1 MLTIIRGLP
10 GSGKSTLGRRLAA
23 EQNALFIEP
32 DMLMYHNGEYKYDP
46 AAYSVV
52 VGSTYLVLR
61 EFFAYTPQAHAIFA
75 DVLPRKI
82 DVQHLIQYLHNQ
94 RDVKVI
100 DMPLLS
106 VEESIRRNIHRMR
119 REDIEYMAKL
129 WEPWEENNKRK
140 GTK

>member
-1 MLTIIRGLP
+1 MITIIRGLP
-10 GSGKSTLGRRLAA
+10 GSGKSTLGRKLAA

-32 DMLMYHNGEYKYDP
+32 DMLMYQNGEYKYDP

-94 RDVKVI
+94 RYVKVI

-106 VEESIRRNIHRMR
+106 VEESIRRNIHQVR
-119 REDIEYMAKL
+119 REDIEHMAKL
-129 WEPWEENNKRK
+129 WEPWGK
-140 GTK
+140 

>member
-10 GSGKSTLGRRLAA
+10 GSGKSTLGRKLAA

-32 DMLMYHNGEYKYDP
+32 DMLMYQNGEYKYDP

-106 VEESIRRNIHRMR
+106 VEESMRRNIHNVK
-119 REDIEYMAKL
+119 REDIERMVKL
-129 WEPWEENNKRK
+129 WEPWEKTETCKW
-140 GTK
+140 

>member
-10 GSGKSTLGRRLAA
+10 GSGKSTLGRKLAA

-32 DMLMYHNGEYKYDP
+32 DMLMYQNGEYKYDP

-106 VEESIRRNIHRMR
+106 VEESIRRNIHRVR
-119 REDIEYMAKL
+119 REDIEHMAKL

-140 GTK
+140 GKK

>member
-32 DMLMYHNGEYKYDP
+32 DMLMYQNGEYKYDP
-46 AAYSVV
+46 ASYSVA
-52 VGSTYLVLR
+52 VGSTHLMLR
-61 EFFAYTPQAHAIFA
+61 EFFAHTPQAHAIFA

-82 DVQHLIQYLHNQ
+82 DVHHLIQYLHNQ
-94 RDVKVI
+94 RFVKVI
-100 DMPLLS
+100 DLPLLS
-106 VEESIRRNIHRMR
+106 VEESMRRNIHRVR

-129 WEPWEENNKRK
+129 WEPWGEK
-140 GTK
+140 

>member
-10 GSGKSTLGRRLAA
+10 GSGKSTLGRKLAA
-23 EQNALFIEP
+23 EQNVLFIEP
-32 DMLMYHNGEYKYDP
+32 DMLMYQNGEYKYDP

-94 RDVKVI
+94 RYVKVI

-106 VEESIRRNIHRMR
+106 VEESIRRNIHRVR
-119 REDIEYMAKL
+119 REDIEHMAKL
-129 WEPWEENNKRK
+129 WEPWGEN
-140 GTK
+140 

>member
-32 DMLMYHNGEYKYDP
+32 DMLMYQNGEYKYDP
-46 AAYSVV
+46 ASYSVA
-52 VGSTYLVLR
+52 VGSTHLMLR
-61 EFFAYTPQAHAIFA
+61 EFFAHTPQAHAIFA

-82 DVQHLIQYLHNQ
+82 DVHHLIQYLHNQ
-94 RDVKVI
+94 RFVKVI
-100 DMPLLS
+100 DLPLLS
-106 VEESIRRNIHRMR
+106 VDESMRRNIHRVR

-129 WEPWEENNKRK
+129 WEPWGEK
-140 GTK
+140 

>member
-10 GSGKSTLGRRLAA
+10 GSGKSTLGRKLAA

-32 DMLMYHNGEYKYDP
+32 DMLMYQNGEYKYDP

-52 VGSTYLVLR
+52 VGSTHLMLR
-61 EFFAYTPQAHAIFA
+61 EFFANTPQAHAIFA

-82 DVQHLIQYLHNQ
+82 DVQHLIQYLPNQ
-94 RDVKVI
+94 RYVKVI

-106 VEESIRRNIHRMR
+106 VEEALCRNIHQVR

-129 WEPWEENNKRK
+129 WEPWGEN
-140 GTK
+140 

>member
-10 GSGKSTLGRRLAA
+10 GSGKSTLGRKLAA

-32 DMLMYHNGEYKYDP
+32 DMLMYQNGSYKYDP

-52 VGSTYLVLR
+52 VGSTHLMLR
-61 EFFAYTPQAHAIFA
+61 EFFAHTPQAHAIFA

-82 DVQHLIQYLHNQ
+82 DVHHLIQYLPNQ
-94 RDVKVI
+94 RYVKVI

-106 VEESIRRNIHRMR
+106 VEESIRRNIHRVR

>member
-32 DMLMYHNGEYKYDP
+32 DMLMYQNGEYKYDP

-61 EFFAYTPQAHAIFA
+61 EFFAYTPQAHAVFA

-94 RDVKVI
+94 RHVKVI

-106 VEESIRRNIHRMR
+106 VEESIRRNIHRVR

>member
-32 DMLMYHNGEYKYDP
+32 DMLMYQNGEYKYNQDE
-46 AAYSVV
+46 YSVA
-52 VGSTYLVLR
+52 VGSMYLVLR

-106 VEESIRRNIHRMR
+106 VEEALRRNIHNVK
-119 REDIEYMAKL
+119 REDIERMVTN
-129 WEPWEENNKRK
+129 WEPWGEKQQ
-140 GTK
+140 

>member
-10 GSGKSTLGRRLAA
+10 GSGKSTLGRKLAA

-32 DMLMYHNGEYKYDP
+32 DMLMYQNGEYKYDP
-46 AAYSVV
+46 TAYSVAV
-52 VGSTYLVLR
+52 RSTHLMLR
-61 EFFAYTPQAHAIFA
+61 EFFAHTPQAHAIFA

-82 DVQHLIQYLHNQ
+82 DVHHLIQYLPNQ
-94 RDVKVI
+94 RYVKVI

-106 VEESIRRNIHRMR
+106 VDESMRRNIHQVH
-119 REDIEYMAKL
+119 REDLAYMANL

>member
-32 DMLMYHNGEYKYDP
+32 DMLMYQNGEYKYDP

-94 RDVKVI
+94 RYVKVI

-106 VEESIRRNIHRMR
+106 VEESIRRNIHRVR

>member
-32 DMLMYHNGEYKYDP
+32 DMLMYQNGEYKYDP

-82 DVQHLIQYLHNQ
+82 DVCHLIQYLQNQ
-94 RDVKVI
+94 REVKVI
-100 DMPLLS
+100 DLPLLS
-106 VEESIRRNIHRMR
+106 VEESIRRNIHRVR

>member
-1 MLTIIRGLP
+1 MFTIIRGLP
-10 GSGKSTLGRRLAA
+10 GSGKSTLGRRLAT

-32 DMLMYHNGEYKYDP
+32 DMLMYQNGEYKYNPD
-46 AAYSVV
+46 AYSVAA
-52 VGSTYLVLR
+52 GSTWLVLR
-61 EFFAYTPQAHAIFA
+61 EFFASAPQAHAIFA

-100 DMPLLS
+100 DLPLLS
-106 VEESIRRNIHRMR
+106 VEESVRRNIHRVR

>member
-1 MLTIIRGLP
+1 MITIIRGLP
-10 GSGKSTLGRRLAA
+10 GSGKSTLGRKLAA
-23 EQNALFIEP
+23 EQNALFLEP
-32 DMLMYHNGEYKYDP
+32 DMLMYQNGEYKYDP

-94 RDVKVI
+94 RYVKVI

-106 VEESIRRNIHRMR
+106 VEESIRRNIHQVR
-119 REDIEYMAKL
+119 REDIEHMAKL
-129 WEPWEENNKRK
+129 WEPWGK
-140 GTK
+140 